1 MLEFDGMSTDRS
13 EEAEINQM
21 RKKLVKSLIDL
32 LEASHRHFPSRV
44 PCGVH
49 VLQAKCL
56 HIAPPL
62 WGN

>member
-21 RKKLVKSLIDL
+21 RKKLVKSL